1 MKCHAYF
8 HAVRTLQ
15 DIRPLTKM
23 AVPIDF
29 VVRVG
34 TTKAPGAPATEIARR

>member
-23 AVPIDF
+23 AVPEDF
-29 VVRVG
+29 VVRVP
-34 TTKAPGAPATEIARR
+34 TTFRPRDRTPVNER